1 MCLSPQG
8 TYNREERK
16 PFFSPL
22 SLSLCLFLMLLMERD
37 GIFYFN
43 TFFSEQQKLTKNML
57 SHLREVNTVWKQPA
71 SARSFFSCHSQLS
84 QSPWWEDFT
93 LLLQSSLVN
102 NCCHPKVKKPENCYP
117 LSLPLQTFAFCLVA
131 SPLFLG
137 LQYVPSI
144 VFLENCVKQM
154 NMCNDEYVL
163 GLLGDSIRGERFAC
177 LFSFSIKQFCAPS
190 YPIRVSKYD

>member
-1 MCLSPQG
+1 MEQLGSVRMSQLAGASPVNQPPSG
-8 TYNREERK
+8 LCACPPREPITGK
-16 PFFSPL
+16 KGSLFFSPL

-102 NCCHPKVKKPENCYP
+102 NCCHPKVKNLKTAILCHFPYKRL
-117 LSLPLQTFAFCLVA
+117 LSVW
-131 SPLFLG
+131 
-137 LQYVPSI
+137 
-144 VFLENCVKQM
+144 
-154 NMCNDEYVL
+154 
-163 GLLGDSIRGERFAC
+163 
-177 LFSFSIKQFCAPS
+177 
-190 YPIRVSKYD
+190 